1 MSLEE
6 SNKMSPKIPS
16 QDSPSEPK
24 VKLSFDGCYNYD
36 KLKKEGLVD
45 EEPQWK
51 LEDLQKAIIDNA
63 EMYDQL
69 LDKAGQHELPE
80 QTAEAMWEME
90 RHMWS
95 QKQREDGVDESSF

>member
-6 SNKMSPKIPS
+6 SNKMSQKIPS
-16 QDSPSEPK
+16 QDSPSEP
-24 VKLSFDGCYNYD
+24 
-36 KLKKEGLVD
+36 E
-45 EEPQWK
+45 WK
-51 LEDLQKAIIDNA
+51 LEDLQKAIIDSA
-63 EMYDQL
+63 EMYDEL

-95 QKQREDGVDESSF
+95 QRQQKEGVDESSF